1 MCVMRKINLL
11 VFLVPLIFFSCA
23 APQENISATVIPS
36 ATASV
41 TVAAPVVAVQT
52 ATPNLIP
59 KHNDLIFVEFFA
71 VT

>member
-1 MCVMRKINLL
+1 MRKFILL
-11 VFLVPLIFFSCA
+11 VFLVPLLLYSCA
-23 APQENISATVIPS
+23 TPQEGISATVVPS
-36 ATASV
+36 ATVSV

-71 VT
+71 IT

>member
-1 MCVMRKINLL
+1 MRKINLL
-11 VFLVPLIFFSCA
+11 VLLVPLLLFSCA
-23 APQENISATVIPS
+23 APQENISATVVPS
-36 ATASV
+36 ATVSV
-41 TVAAPVVAVQT
+41 TVAAPVVAIQT